1 MDPDTIVQFHIE
13 GRRITRD
20 FKWTVRKMI
29 QLAPIKNLYC
39 NRFDWSDN
47 IFDAV
52 D

>member
-1 MDPDTIVQFHIE
+1 MDPGKIVQFYIQ
-13 GRRITRD
+13 GKTITRD
-20 FKWTVRKMI
+20 FKWTVCKMAELTPLRNFNI
-29 QLAPIKNLYC
+29 